1 MNHKIIVCTDCGIRN
16 RVPEQR
22 LSARPKCGKCSIP
35 LTPLLD
41 RPVEIGDESFDQEV
55 LRTKVPVLV
64 DFWAPWCGPCRVMG
78 PILEELAR
86 DYAGRLKIAKLNTEQ
101 YRDMPSKFNVQSIP
115 TLLLFHKGRVL
126 DTMVGSLPKGR
137 IESRLRNV
145 L

>member
-1 MNHKIIVCTDCGIRN
+1 
-16 RVPEQR
+16 
-22 LSARPKCGKCSIP
+22 
-35 LTPLLD
+35 
-41 RPVEIGDESFDQEV
+41 
-55 LRTKVPVLV
+55 
-64 DFWAPWCGPCRVMG
+64 MG